1 MKATSTQSSP
11 AAGIFLGNNYSLLS
25 RPIPIIEDI
34 KVPTD
39 ENEDQVTVQALDS
52 TGKKQFS
59 SLWDK
64 FLKISV

>member
-39 ENEDQVTVQALDS
+39 ENVRN
-52 TGKKQFS
+52 F
-59 SLWDK
+59 
-64 FLKISV
+64 ISMFWSCIDLLNMN